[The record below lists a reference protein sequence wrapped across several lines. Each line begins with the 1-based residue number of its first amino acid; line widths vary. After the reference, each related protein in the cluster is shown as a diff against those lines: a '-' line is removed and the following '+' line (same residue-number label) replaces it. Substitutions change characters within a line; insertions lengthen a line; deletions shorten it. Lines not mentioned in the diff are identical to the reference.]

1 MTKILFAQII
11 WTKCLKQNREIGQGK
26 KNFISAFPYFLTAI
40 AKFNFLNGDW
50 ALGYVL
56 TRRLCLGGFYNIS

>member
-1 MTKILFAQII
+1 MTKSLIAQTI
-11 WTKCLKQNREIGQGK
+11 WTKYLKQNREIGQGK
-26 KNFISAFPYFLTAI
+26 KSFIFAFPCFLTAI

-56 TRRLCLGGFYNIS
+56 ARI